1 MLNKFILAFC
11 SLILLSCTHSV
22 HIVHVGDFRPYQKFS
37 SGTKIE
43 AEQEQF
49 LILGFT
55 LETNYINRAR
65 KDLLSQCEK
74 GVIQGPVTRVSTSHG
89 FFSWTNHVHMQ
100 ALCLD
105 TSEAM

>member
-1 MLNKFILAFC
+1 MLNKIILTMC
-11 SLILLSCTHSV
+11 SLFLLSCTHSV

-43 AEQEQF
+43 SHEKQF

-55 LETNYINRAR
+55 LETDYINKAR
-65 KDLLSQCEK
+65 KDLISQCEK

-89 FFSWTNHVHMQ
+89 FFSWTNKVHMQ

-105 TSEAM
+105 I